1 MPPSVWTAESDRRR
15 SGRLPFRHRL
25 AGASS
30 CLGVAP
36 SLSRASGAC
45 LQTETPASQ
54 QLLSCRGCDCPPE
67 TLARYCC
74 RFGSN
79 RGLESCLSDG
89 TESHGRRSVW
99 SLDPGAIAS
108 AARLCV
114 CHPPRWAYHPGSLP
128 CSGRRATAR
137 RGEDAARRSCA
148 TARRGASLPA
158 AVVAIARRGAP
169 TSWNFSP
176 LNAQGSAVAR
186 VRPDQSDPI

>member
-1 MPPSVWTAESDRRR
+1 M
-15 SGRLPFRHRL
+15 
-25 AGASS
+25 
-30 CLGVAP
+30 AP

-45 LQTETPASQ
+45 LRRNRLRL
-54 QLLSCRGCDCPPE
+54 QLRNNCLAAGGCDCPPK

-79 RGLESCLSDG
+79 RGLESYLSNG

-137 RGEDAARRSCA
+137 RGEDAARRSRA

-169 TSWNFSP
+169 TSWNFLP

-186 VRPDQSDPI
+186 VRPDQSDPL

>member
-1 MPPSVWTAESDRRR
+1 M
-15 SGRLPFRHRL
+15 
-25 AGASS
+25 
-30 CLGVAP
+30 GVAP
-36 SLSRASGAC
+36 SLSRLRARVSGRRLQLRKNC
-45 LQTETPASQ
+45 LAAG
-54 QLLSCRGCDCPPE
+54 GCDCPPE

-137 RGEDAARRSCA
+137 RGVTPPASSRA

-158 AVVAIARRGAP
+158 AVVAIACRGAP

-186 VRPDQSDPI
+186 VRPDQSDPIRIVADCDWRATSTNADFA